1 MNTQI
6 PTPPSNGKGK
16 RAHYKRVLLK
26 LSGEALSGQGGTG
39 IDLDQTAFIAHRVKA
54 VHALGVQIG
63 VVIGAGNLWRRRD
76 APARWMC
83 QIPPGHNGLSCTAL
97 KAAAV

>member
-63 VVIGAGNLWRRRD
+63 VVIGAGNLWRR
-76 APARWMC
+76 PAFARRGMG
-83 QIPPGHNGLSCTAL
+83 QSTAGPTSMTV
-97 KAAAV
+97 ARIDDPA